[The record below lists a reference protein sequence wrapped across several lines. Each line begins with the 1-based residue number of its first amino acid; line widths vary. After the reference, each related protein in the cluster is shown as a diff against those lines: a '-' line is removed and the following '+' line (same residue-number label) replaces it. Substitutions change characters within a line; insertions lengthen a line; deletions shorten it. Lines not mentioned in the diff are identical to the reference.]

1 MLFSSWRVTLEKH
14 FNNSLLILNQV
25 KKKNSSYWVG
35 GVEHLWFSEL
45 LLVNQGGVCRRAR
58 GGMSGWEEGD
68 LRPDLWKNLH
78 VACPASGLEYGATKG
93 YVQSLGCSWPQVE
106 KRGGVGPRLL

>member
-1 MLFSSWRVTLEKH
+1 MGFAAEPGVAGQAGKRVT
-14 FNNSLLILNQV
+14 
-25 KKKNSSYWVG
+25 
-35 GVEHLWFSEL
+35 
-45 LLVNQGGVCRRAR
+45 
-58 GGMSGWEEGD
+58 